1 MVKIRISVNEKCI
14 GCGACIAIA
23 PEIFEF
29 DEDGF
34 SKPKITE
41 TEDEKLI
48 RKAREAEEKC
58 PVKAINIEKID

>member
-1 MVKIRISVNEKCI
+1 MVKIKISVSEKCI
-14 GCGACIAIA
+14 GCGACVAIA

-41 TEDEKLI
+41 IEDEKLI
-48 RKAREAEEKC
+48 RKAEEAKENC
-58 PVKAINIEKID
+58 PAEAIKIEKV